1 MTRLFVGGLPYSI
14 NDEALGQM
22 FTPFGQVTSANVI
35 TDKYSGRSKGFG
47 FVEMEDDKAAQ
58 EAITKLNGSQLEER
72 TISVSVARPRE
83 ERPQFTPGGYNRNRS
98 PRNGH
103 RNDRQ
108 RE

>member
-1 MTRLFVGGLPYSI
+1 MSRLFVGGLPYSI

-22 FTPFGQVTSANVI
+22 FAPFGQVTSANVI

-47 FVEMEDDKAAQ
+47 FVEMDDAAAQ

-83 ERPQFTPGGYNRNRS
+83 ERPQFSPGGYNRDRN
-98 PRNGH
+98 PRGGH
-103 RNDRQ
+103 RNNRQ